1 MKKNS
6 FDSEQFPR
14 PTLQN
19 ITVFLHVLTYVP
31 GIQTKENIKNVKI
44 TEQEN
49 RELRMSKQRILQ
61 IKRSLKYNNGNIGK
75 LK

>member
-6 FDSEQFPR
+6 FDSEQTVLR

-44 TEQEN
+44 T
-49 RELRMSKQRILQ
+49 K
-61 IKRSLKYNNGNIGK
+61 
-75 LK
+75 

>member
-6 FDSEQFPR
+6 FDSEQFLR

-44 TEQEN
+44 TKQKN
-49 RELRMSKQRILQ
+49 RELQMSKQ
-61 IKRSLKYNNGNIGK
+61 
-75 LK
+75 